1 MRSTVFRTICAAWML
16 VLGVLHVRG
25 GGVVINEIMYHAP
38 GDLDALQYVEVLNS
52 GSAEADLAGWR
63 FNKGITYTFPTGTRL
78 SPGRALV
85 LASDAALFVNAYRF
99 QPFGVFHGVLKKKGE
114 AVELVDGSGKRVDR
128 VRFAS
133 SEPWPRSPDGF
144 SSSLERI
151 SPDVSGEIPANW
163 ESSRLA
169 AGPGRP
175 AGSPGR
181 PNPVSSTNVP
191 PWISQVEIRESAQA
205 QRPGYTVRAQVEDA
219 DGLSGVRVLYRTVS
233 TGELGA
239 ERALPMTLKGDGAAR
254 YEAFLP
260 QPTQGMILRIR
271 LEAVDRL
278 GGLRLFP
285 GENEP
290 RPAFSFLLSTQHL
303 DSSLPQMSFIHA
315 RTEEL
320 ARARRVV
327 AGNGFKAPPAAGG
340 EEAGKQRFDRAF
352 RSGLDL
358 SYIWAHLAFDLRR
371 TAEELTLMRPLFI
384 DEAASRERR
393 IAEAL
398 ARVGNQGIEVV
409 RADIK
414 SERSRFVEGL
424 MKVLPTDA
432 SAALRTWWERDGVGY
447 GIGAR
452 SASAASVLRRTWDL
466 ERAFAQASLR
476 PQLQGSQLG
485 ELRDVFVSHLE
496 RRNALRPMAESVLKE
511 EDGQAQL
518 AEKVRPLSLDA
529 AAEVQRRFGIE
540 IPVVA
545 DVSSSPGQGN
555 ASPVQGGSALI
566 YFDPVAHRHQLFD
579 FVEIVPRAAGWKV
592 HFQKD
597 RLLEGMSTVNV
608 IFESNER
615 FVLAE
620 PMAFE
625 FYRRVG
631 MSAPRAGF
639 VRLTVDGRPCG
650 YQAWVEQP
658 NKAFLRRNKIGDEGH
673 LYKLLW
679 YGQGLK
685 GQHEKKTR
693 VKEGHAD
700 LVALIDVLKRTENP
714 DAQWQVIRQNFNVPE
729 VVDYFAVNMC
739 LSHWDGFFNNYFTY
753 HDVGGTG
760 KWTMYPWDQDKTW
773 GFHDGIRGN
782 DVFYD
787 MPVTFGMNGDRV
799 PGLLGLFLPSGN
811 PGIGHTWWRP
821 PGWFSGPL
829 LSNPTF
835 QKHYYSRVR
844 QLLETEY
851 TPEKWEPTFQQ
862 LEARLRGEV
871 RYRAELLG
879 EDPGAAEG
887 RLKAHVDTL
896 RQHLLK
902 RRQFLLERTE
912 IRSAPAFD
920 ARNL

>member
-1 MRSTVFRTICAAWML
+1 MVAWAL
-16 VLGVLHVRG
+16 ALGALRGLG

-38 GDLDALQYVEVLNS
+38 GDLEALQFVEILNS
-52 GSAEADLAGWR
+52 GSAPADLSGWR
-63 FNKGITYTFPTGTRL
+63 FSKGITFTFPAGARL
-78 SPGRALV
+78 PAGETLV
-85 LASDAALFVNAYRF
+85 LASDAALFSQAYRF
-99 QPFGVFHGVLKKKGE
+99 QPFGTFRGVLKRKGE
-114 AVELVDGSGKRVDR
+114 VLELSDGSGTQVDR

-133 SEPWPRSPDGF
+133 SDPWPRSPDGF

-151 SPDVSGEIPANW
+151 SPEQSGELVGNW
-163 ESSRLA
+163 ASSRLA
-169 AGPGRP
+169 ASPGRP

-181 PNPVSSTNVP
+181 PNPVSASNMP
-191 PWISQVEIRESAQA
+191 PWISELEIRESIQA
-205 QRPGYTVRAQVEDA
+205 RSAGYTVRARVEDS
-219 DGLSGVRVLYRTVS
+219 DGLRSVRVLYRTVGP
-233 TGELGA
+233 GELGA
-239 ERALPMTLKGDGAAR
+239 EQGLPMSLRGEGVGG

-260 QPTQGMILRIR
+260 QPTQGVILRIR
-271 LEAVDRL
+271 LEAIDRL
-278 GGLRLFP
+278 GAQRLLP

-290 RPAFSFLLSTQHL
+290 RPAFSFLVNTQRL
-303 DSSLPQMSFIHA
+303 DSALPQMWFIHG
-315 RTEEL
+315 RNEEL

-327 AGNGFKAPPAAGG
+327 AGNGFRMAPPLRG
-340 EEAGKQRFDRAF
+340 EEAGRQRFDRAF

-358 SYIWAHLAFDLRR
+358 SYIWAYLAFDLRR
-371 TAEELTLMRPLFI
+371 SAEELMLMKPLFI
-384 DEAASRERR
+384 DEAASRDRR
-393 IAEAL
+393 VSEGL

-414 SERSRFVEGL
+414 SQRSRFVEGL
-424 MKVLPTDA
+424 KKVMPA
-432 SAALRTWWERDGVGY
+432 EAEGAFRTWWEREGLGY

-452 SASAASVLRRTWDL
+452 SPSAASVLRRTWDL
-466 ERAFAQASLR
+466 ERTFAQVSLR
-476 PQLQGSQLG
+476 PEIQAARLG
-485 ELRDVFVSHLE
+485 EMRDLFVAQLE

-518 AEKVRPLSLDA
+518 AEKVHELSQEA
-529 AAEVQRRFGIE
+529 AAEFQRRLGIE
-540 IPVVA
+540 IPVVPEA
-545 DVSSSPGQGN
+545 APAPGQSP
-555 ASPVQGGSALI
+555 ASPVQGGSALV
-566 YFDPVAHRHQLFD
+566 YFDPAARRYQLFD
-579 FVEIVPRAAGWKV
+579 FVEIVPRSAGWKV

-615 FVLAE
+615 FVVAE

-625 FYRRVG
+625 FYRRIG

-693 VKEGHAD
+693 IKEGHAD
-700 LVALIDVLKRTENP
+700 LEALIEALKSTDDP
-714 DAQWQVIRQNFNVPE
+714 DAQWQLIRKNFDVPQVI
-729 VVDYFAVNMC
+729 DYFAVNMC

-760 KWTMYPWDQDKTW
+760 KWTLYPWDQDKTW
-773 GFHDGIRGN
+773 GFHDGIHGN

-787 MPVTFGMNGDRV
+787 MPVTFGMNGDRL
-799 PGLLGLFLPSGN
+799 PGLLGLFMPKGN
-811 PGIGHTWWRP
+811 FGVGHTWWRP

-829 LSNPTF
+829 LANPSF
-835 QKHYYSRVR
+835 KKHYFARIK
-844 QLLETEY
+844 QLLENEY

-862 LEARLRGEV
+862 VEANLRGEV

-879 EDPGAAEG
+879 EDAGEAEE
-887 RLKAHVDTL
+887 RLKAHVNTL

-902 RRQFLLERTE
+902 RRQFLLGRDE
-912 IRSAPAFD
+912 IRSAAAYDPK
-920 ARNL
+920 RL

>member
-1 MRSTVFRTICAAWML
+1 MISSVFRACWVGW
-16 VLGVLHVRG
+16 VLIAGALPVLA

-38 GDLDALQYVEVLNS
+38 GDLDALQFIELLNS
-52 GSAEADLAGWR
+52 GTQDADLSGWR
-63 FNKGITYTFPTGTRL
+63 FTKGITYTFPQGARL
-78 SPGRALV
+78 AAGGALV
-85 LASDAALFVNAYRF
+85 LTSDAALFVDAYRF
-99 QPFGVFHGVLKKKGE
+99 QPFGTFQGSLKKKGE
-114 AVELVDGSGKRVDR
+114 AVELADGSGKRVDR

-133 SEPWPRSPDGF
+133 SDPWPRSPDGF

-151 SPDVSGEIPANW
+151 SPDVSGDLPGNW
-163 ESSRLA
+163 ASSRLA
-169 AGPGRP
+169 STPGRP

-181 PNPVSSTNVP
+181 PNPVFSTNLP
-191 PWISQVEIRESAQA
+191 PLITEVEINESLQA
-205 QRPGYTVRAQVEDA
+205 QVPGYAVRARVEDS
-219 DGLSGVRVLYRTVS
+219 DGVRGVRVLFRTVS
-233 TGELGA
+233 PGELGV
-239 ERALPMTLKGDGAAR
+239 EQELSMTPRSAGASR

-260 QPTQGMILRIR
+260 QPTQGLVLRIR
-271 LEAVDRL
+271 LEAVDGL
-278 GGLRLFP
+278 GARRLFP

-290 RPAFSFLLSTQHL
+290 RPAVSFLLNTQRL
-303 DSSLPQMSFIHA
+303 ESPLPQMWFIHT
-315 RTEEL
+315 RNDEL

-327 AGNGFKAPPAAGG
+327 AGSGFRVAPATGG
-340 EEAGKQRFDRAF
+340 EGAGRQRFDRAF

-358 SYIWAHLAFDLRR
+358 SYIWAYLAFDLRR
-371 TAEELTLMRPLFI
+371 SADELMLMKPLFM
-384 DEAASRERR
+384 DEAASRDRR
-393 IAEAL
+393 VSEGL

-414 SERSRFVEGL
+414 SERSRFVERL
-424 MKVLPTDA
+424 KKVLPAEAEA
-432 SAALRTWWERDGVGY
+432 SFRTWWEREGLSY

-452 SASAASVLRRTWDL
+452 SQSAASVLRRMWDL

-476 PQLQGSQLG
+476 PEIQAPRLG
-485 ELRDVFVSHLE
+485 EMRDVFVVQLE

-518 AEKVRPLSLDA
+518 AEQVQALSRAA
-529 AAEVQRRFGIE
+529 AAEFQRRLGIE
-540 IPVVA
+540 MPLA
-545 DVSSSPGQGN
+545 PETSPAPAQSQ
-555 ASPVQGGSALI
+555 ASPVQGGSAFV
-566 YFDPVAHRHQLFD
+566 YFDPASGRYQLFD

-592 HFQKD
+592 HLQKD

-625 FYRRVG
+625 FYRRIG

-658 NKAFLRRNKIGDEGH
+658 NKAFLRRNKIKDEGH

-693 VKEGHAD
+693 IKEGHAD
-700 LVALIDVLKRTENP
+700 LEALIEALKRTEDP
-714 DAQWQVIRQNFNVPE
+714 EAQWELIRKNFDVPQVI
-729 VVDYFAVNMC
+729 DYFAVNMC

-760 KWTMYPWDQDKTW
+760 KWTLYPWDQDKTW
-773 GFHDGIRGN
+773 GFHDGIHGN

-787 MPVTFGMNGDRV
+787 MPLTFGMNGDRL
-799 PGLLGLFLPSGN
+799 PGLLGMFLPKGN
-811 PGIGHTWWRP
+811 FGVGHAWWRP

-829 LSNPTF
+829 LANPSLK
-835 QKHYYSRVR
+835 KHYFARIK

-862 LEARLRGEV
+862 LEATLRGEA

-879 EDPGAAEG
+879 EDPGEAEE
-887 RLKAHVDTL
+887 RLKAHVNTL

-902 RRQFLLERTE
+902 RRQFLLAREE
-912 IRSAPAFD
+912 IRSAAVYDPK
-920 ARNL
+920 RL